1 VIVWDESKR
10 EINLRKHGLDFR
22 DASLVYDNPAK
33 MTFSSPRGGEER
45 LLDVAIVEV
54 VGRFLTLPYVHR
66 GEEIRVISFRPSSRA
81 ERRRYE
87 QQKESD

>member
-1 VIVWDESKR
+1 VIVWDETKR

-22 DASLVYDNPAK
+22 DASLVYDNLTK
-33 MTFSSPRGGEER
+33 MTFSSPRAGEER
-45 LLDVAIVEV
+45 LLDVAIVDV
-54 VGRFLTLPYVHR
+54 VGRFLTLLYVHR

-87 QQKESD
+87 QQKEPD